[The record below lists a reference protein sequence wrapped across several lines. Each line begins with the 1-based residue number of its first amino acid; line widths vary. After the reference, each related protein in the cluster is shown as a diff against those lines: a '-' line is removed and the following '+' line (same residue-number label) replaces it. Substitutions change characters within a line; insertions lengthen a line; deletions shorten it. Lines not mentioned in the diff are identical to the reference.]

1 MCDVEQNFWNSDN
14 NLSLIIKMLFFRN
27 TEIIIEQ
34 TKMTKLNFWSVLT
47 ILLEIT
53 SINLVGSASVS
64 LIDTA
69 ILVEEGDQFQLRI
82 KLEGAI
88 TSTVYVI
95 VTVSIHNLST
105 QINKIWTF
113 LALILHKSTIYVSL
127 GEYRIS
133 FYNRIL

>member
-1 MCDVEQNFWNSDN
+1 
-14 NLSLIIKMLFFRN
+14 MLFFRN

-105 QINKIWTF
+105 QINKI
-113 LALILHKSTIYVSL
+113 
-127 GEYRIS
+127 
-133 FYNRIL
+133 